1 MDSGSLE
8 CCDLLGGS
16 TLASSNDG
24 TSVAHTAA
32 WRGSLSGNEADNRKV
47 AVVVST
53 EPLSSLFFSLT
64 TDLTDHDDTFGLGI
78 VNELCEHINE
88 VSSVEGI
95 TTDSDNSA
103 LSETL

>member
-1 MDSGSLE
+1 M
-8 CCDLLGGS
+8 C
-16 TLASSNDG
+16 AKP
-24 TSVAHTAA
+24 
-32 WRGSLSGNEADNRKV
+32 LSG
-47 AVVVST
+47 
-53 EPLSSLFFSLT
+53 FFFGLT
-64 TDLTDHDDTFGLGI
+64 SDLTDHDDTFGLGI

>member
-1 MDSGSLE
+1 MDAGSLE

-16 TLASSNDG
+16 TLTSSNDG

-32 WRGSLSGNEADNRKV
+32 WRSSLSSNEADNRKV

-64 TDLTDHDDTFGLGI
+64 TDLTDHDDTFSLGV
-78 VNELCEHINE
+78 VNELAEHINE
-88 VSSVEGI
+88 VGTIERI
-95 TTDSDNSA
+95 TTNTDNG
-103 LSETL
+103 